1 MAHSAGVEG
10 QPEKRNVMTR
20 RLDDRWVGRDLPVL
34 VSVAKV
40 MDMNPGRVLRVEDVA
55 KDTSLESGTVLAALI
70 ALQGTYITGKP
81 IDSMAGTLDFLAS
94 GITERGRRAAGLW
107 PDGEAVDA
115 LVDALRQA
123 EDATDDPEEK
133 SLLRRAAGAVGSI
146 SKSVM
151 TDVLAAYVRQQT
163 GL

>member
-1 MAHSAGVEG
+1 
-10 QPEKRNVMTR
+10 MTQK
-20 RLDDRWVGRDLPVL
+20 LDDRWANRDLPVL
-34 VSVAKV
+34 VSVAKAV
-40 MDMNPGRVLRVEDVA
+40 DANPGHVLRAAAVA
-55 KDTSLESGTVLAALI
+55 GDTGLPSDAVLSSLI
-70 ALQGTYITGKP
+70 ALQDTYIVGKP
-81 IDSMAGTLDFLAS
+81 IATMGGMVDFLTS

-107 PDGEAVDA
+107 PDGESVDA

-123 EDATDDPEEK
+123 EEATDDPEEK
-133 SLLRRAAGAVGSI
+133 NLIRRAAGAVGSI

>member
-1 MAHSAGVEG
+1 
-10 QPEKRNVMTR
+10 MTQK
-20 RLDDRWVGRDLPVL
+20 LDDRWANRDLPVL
-34 VSVAKV
+34 VSVAKAV
-40 MDMNPGRVLRVEDVA
+40 DANPGHVLQAAAVA
-55 KDTSLESGTVLAALI
+55 GDTGLPSDAVLSSLI
-70 ALQGTYITGKP
+70 ALQDTYIVGKP
-81 IDSMAGTLDFLAS
+81 IATMGGMVDFLTS

-107 PDGEAVDA
+107 PDGESVDA

-123 EDATDDPEEK
+123 EEATDDPEEK
-133 SLLRRAAGAVGSI
+133 NLIRRAAGAVGSI